1 MSDLFSLQGQVI
13 LVTGASRGLGLAMAE
28 AMAEAGGLVVLNGR
42 DQKTLDQAAAGLKA
56 KGLKAETAAFDV
68 SDFKSAAR
76 AVGDIAKRHG
86 RLDAAVLNAGIQHRK
101 PLLEW
106 EDADFQ
112 RVVDTN
118 LTACFVLAREAARA
132 MLPRGRGRIIFTG
145 SVMGIVAR
153 PTVHAYAAAK
163 AGLGGMA
170 KTLAVELAPK
180 GITVNVICPGFFET
194 EMNTPLVQNAEF
206 NNWVKSRCPMGRWA
220 KPEELGG
227 AAVFLASKA
236 GSYVNGHMLVVD
248 GGLVVMM

>member
-1 MSDLFSLQGQVI
+1 MSDLFSLQDRVV

-28 AMAEAGGLVVLNGR
+28 AMTDAGALVVLNGR
-42 DQKTLDQAAAGLKA
+42 DPKTLDKAAAGLKA
-56 KGLKAETAAFDV
+56 RGLKVDTAPFDV
-68 SDFKSAAR
+68 SDFKAAAK
-76 AVGDIAKRHG
+76 AVAAIAAKHG

-132 MLPRGRGRIIFTG
+132 MVPKGQGRIIFTG

-170 KTLAVELAPK
+170 KTLAVELGPK

-194 EMNTPLVQNAEF
+194 EMNAPLIQNAEF
-206 NNWVKSRCPMGRWA
+206 NNWVKTRCPMGRWA

-227 AAVFLASKA
+227 AAVFLASRA

>member
-1 MSDLFSLQGQVI
+1 MSDLFSLQDRVV
-13 LVTGASRGLGLAMAE
+13 LVTGASRGLGLAMAG
-28 AMAEAGGLVVLNGR
+28 AMAEAGALVVLNGR
-42 DQKTLDQAAAGLKA
+42 DPKTLDQAAAGLRA
-56 KGLKAETAAFDV
+56 RGLRAEAAPFDV
-68 SDFKSAAR
+68 SDFTAAAK
-76 AVGDIAKRHG
+76 AVAGIAARHG

-112 RVVDTN
+112 RVIDTN

-132 MLPRGRGRIIFTG
+132 MLPRGQGRIIFTG

-170 KTLAVELAPK
+170 KTLAVELGPK
-180 GITVNVICPGFFET
+180 GVTVNVICPGFFET
-194 EMNTPLVQNAEF
+194 EMNAPLIQNAEF
-206 NNWVKSRCPMGRWA
+206 NNWVKARCPMGRWA

>member
-1 MSDLFSLQGQVI
+1 MSDLFSLQDRVV

-28 AMAEAGGLVVLNGR
+28 AMAEAGALVVLNGR
-42 DQKTLDQAAAGLKA
+42 DPKTLAQAAQGLKA
-56 KGLKAETAAFDV
+56 KGLRADTAPFDV
-68 SDFKSAAR
+68 SDFKAAAK
-76 AVGDIAKRHG
+76 AVAAIAAKHG
-86 RLDAAVLNAGIQHRK
+86 RLDTAVLNAGVQHRK

-132 MLPRGRGRIIFTG
+132 MVPKGQGRIIFTG

-170 KTLAVELAPK
+170 KTLAVELGPK

-194 EMNTPLVQNAEF
+194 EMNAPLIQNAEF
-206 NNWVKSRCPMGRWA
+206 NAWVKSRCPMGRWA